1 MFSESELK
9 NPAKREAVAL
19 FNEAYEAQ
27 TAGEYTEAIRLYKK
41 SIETF
46 PTAEAYTFLGWTYS
60 FQGEYDLAIAE
71 CIAAIAVDESF
82 GNPYND
88 IGSYLIAKGNFY
100 DCVRWFKKAID
111 APRYEARAYPHFNLA
126 TVYEKRGRFLEAARH
141 YGLALD
147 EQPGYVQAYKALR
160 KLQEKL
166 QRIENRFPKTRR
178 EVLESN
184 PDQEPSDLL

>member
-1 MFSESELK
+1 MFSETEIK
-9 NPAKREAVAL
+9 NPAMREAVML

-27 TAGEYTEAIRLYKK
+27 MAEDFEAAIRLYKR
-41 SIETF
+41 SIDIF

-71 CIAAIAVDESF
+71 CLAAISVDAGF

-100 DCVRWFKKAID
+100 DCVRWFKLAIE
-111 APRYEARAYPHFNLA
+111 ALRYEARAYPHFNLA
-126 TVYEKRGRFLEAARH
+126 FVYEKRGLLLDAVKH

-147 EQPGYVQAYKALR
+147 EQPNYAQAYKALR
-160 KLQEKL
+160 RLQ
-166 QRIENRFPKTRR
+166 QRLN
-178 EVLESN
+178 
-184 PDQEPSDLL
+184 

>member
-1 MFSESELK
+1 MFSEAELK
-9 NPAKREAVAL
+9 NPVKREAVVL
-19 FNEAYEAQ
+19 FNQAYEAQ
-27 TAGEYTEAIRLYKK
+27 MARNYGEAGRLYKK
-41 SIETF
+41 SIEIY

-71 CIAAIAVDESF
+71 CIAAISVDENF

-100 DCVRWFKKAID
+100 DCVRWFIKAIN

-126 TVYEKRGRFLEAARH
+126 TVYEKRGKLLEAVRH

-147 EQPGYVQAYKALR
+147 EQPNYMQAYKALR

-166 QRIENRFPKTRR
+166 N
-178 EVLESN
+178 
-184 PDQEPSDLL
+184 

>member
-1 MFSESELK
+1 MFFEQEII

-27 TAGEYTEAIRLYKK
+27 MAKDYKSAIRLYKQ
-41 SIETF
+41 SIEVF

-60 FQGEYDLAIAE
+60 FERNYDLAITQ
-71 CIAAIAVDESF
+71 CLAAIDVDADF

-88 IGSYLIAKGNFY
+88 IGSYLMAKGNLY
-100 DCVRWFKKAID
+100 DCVRWFKLAMQ
-111 APRYEARAYPHFNLA
+111 AVRYEARAFPHFNLA
-126 TVYEKRGRFLEAARH
+126 NVYEKRGKLLEAAKH

-147 EQPGYVQAYKALR
+147 EQPGYMQAYQALR

-166 QRIENRFPKTRR
+166 N
-178 EVLESN
+178 
-184 PDQEPSDLL
+184 

>member
-1 MFSESELK
+1 MFSEQEMK
-9 NPAKREAVAL
+9 NPTKREAVAL

-27 TAGEYTEAIRLYKK
+27 MAGDYRAAINLYKE
-41 SIETF
+41 SIELF

-71 CIAAIAVDESF
+71 CLAAIAVDSTF

-100 DCVRWFKKAID
+100 DCVRWFKLAIK
-111 APRYEARAYPHFNLA
+111 APRYEARAFPHFNLA
-126 TVYEKRGRFLEAARH
+126 MIYEKRGKLLEAAKH

-147 EQPGYVQAYKALR
+147 EQPGYLQAYKALK
-160 KLQEKL
+160 KLQERL
-166 QRIENRFPKTRR
+166 N
-178 EVLESN
+178 
-184 PDQEPSDLL
+184 